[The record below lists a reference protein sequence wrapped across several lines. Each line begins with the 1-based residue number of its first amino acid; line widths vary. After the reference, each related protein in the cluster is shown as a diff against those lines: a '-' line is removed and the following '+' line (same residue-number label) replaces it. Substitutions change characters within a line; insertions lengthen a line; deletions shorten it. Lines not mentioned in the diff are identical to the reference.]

1 MTLQSLALLNF
12 EKEKVRSF
20 DRSSGGTYFW
30 HPWASSYGLRC
41 LAAIAEQWS
50 LMGSWRAAF
59 REQVRGLRN
68 MTLLL
73 LIINGLLMDFRTTH
87 CRFHT
92 RPFQFP
98 ATEGAFRA
106 YYLNRS
112 RLLITCVPVGL
123 FTLEFAANCNLVR
136 FSSVYVL

>member
-1 MTLQSLALLNF
+1 
-12 EKEKVRSF
+12 
-20 DRSSGGTYFW
+20 
-30 HPWASSYGLRC
+30 
-41 LAAIAEQWS
+41 
-50 LMGSWRAAF
+50 
-59 REQVRGLRN
+59 
-68 MTLLL
+68 
-73 LIINGLLMDFRTTH
+73 MDFRTTH

-92 RPFQFP
+92 RPFP

-123 FTLEFAANCNLVR
+123 FTLEFAGNCNLVR